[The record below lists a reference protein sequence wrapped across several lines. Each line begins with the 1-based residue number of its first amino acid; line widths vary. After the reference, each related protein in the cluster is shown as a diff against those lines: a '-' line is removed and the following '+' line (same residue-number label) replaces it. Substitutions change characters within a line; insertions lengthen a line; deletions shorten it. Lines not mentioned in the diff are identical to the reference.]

1 VLFRADDHQGD
12 VRVSFSLLAAVS
24 VGDIEE
30 VHGKV
35 SRV

>member
-1 VLFRADDHQGD
+1 VLFRVDDHQGD
-12 VRVSFSLLAAVS
+12 VRISFSLLTAVS